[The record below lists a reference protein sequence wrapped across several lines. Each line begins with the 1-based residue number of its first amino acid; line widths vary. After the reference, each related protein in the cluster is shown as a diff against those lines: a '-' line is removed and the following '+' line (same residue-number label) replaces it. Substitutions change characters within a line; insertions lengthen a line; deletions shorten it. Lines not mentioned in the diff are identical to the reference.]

1 MFASLRDMD
10 GVLWEGGLSWADMEE
25 GELECRFGLRGIVR
39 ELVRG
44 VWSWNGWMGVLGRSQ
59 GG

>member
-10 GVLWEGGLSWADMEE
+10 GVLWRGGLCWADMKE
-25 GELECRFGLRGIVR
+25 GELERRFGQRGIVR

-44 VWSWNGWMGVLGRSQ
+44 VM
-59 GG
+59 